1 MEMHRIQGL
10 PALFFANLQDT
21 FTMHCHNTSLKY
33 KKEFKLIYLCII
45 YSKRCKKFFK
55 LQGKFIESMHI
66 ADEKPIQ
73 QFFNLN
79 PRKMPE
85 LRNFSTNAMNL
96 GAQAKET
103 WK

>member
-1 MEMHRIQGL
+1 MTHYIISSTTRKI
-10 PALFFANLQDT
+10 
-21 FTMHCHNTSLKY
+21 FTMNCQNTSLKC
-33 KKEFKLIYLCII
+33 KKKFKQIYLCII
-45 YSKRCKKFFK
+45 YSKICKNFFK
-55 LQGKFIESMHI
+55 LQRKFIESMHI